1 MLSSIHPL
9 GERSRHNRWGLT
21 VLTHVVGSW
30 TGGVVAFTAAAAVG
44 LVLPDAAALAAVV
57 AVVAAGVEL
66 VAVLRGT
73 RIPGPRRQVNEDWL
87 QMYRGWVYGFGFGFQ
102 LGTGLLTIVTTA
114 ATYLALALTA
124 LADSLWAGVF
134 VGSVFGLARALPLL
148 SARGVT
154 GPEQLRALH
163 ARVGALAEPVRV
175 VTTTALV
182 FLAVGF
188 VVAAG
193 VA

>member
-21 VLTHVVGSW
+21 VFAHVVGSW
-30 TGGVVAFTAAAAVG
+30 AGGVAAFTLAAAVG
-44 LVLPDAAALAAVV
+44 LALPDVAALAVV
-57 AVVAAGVEL
+57 SAVAAAAVE
-66 VAVLRGT
+66 VASLRGR
-73 RIPGPRRQVNEDWL
+73 RIPGTRRQVNEDWL
-87 QMYRGWVYGFGFGFQ
+87 QLYRGWVYGIGFGFQ

-124 LADSLWAGVF
+124 LAGDLLGGVV

-148 SARGVT
+148 VARRVDR
-154 GPEQLRALH
+154 PEQLRALH
-163 ARVGALAEPVRV
+163 ARIGALAEPVRV

-182 FLAVGF
+182 SLALGF
-188 VVAAG
+188 VVAG
-193 VA
+193 VS